1 MVINITLQILSCRS
15 DLLFRNINWCSRK
28 KAIATFLNLYK
39 SYKSMHSVIDSILYK
54 FQNQMGFYNIIPS
67 LEHWAEINLKIPG
80 KESLLQPGMYKSQ
93 SRCDVDGAAERQTET
108 ATDE

>member
-1 MVINITLQILSCRS
+1 M
-15 DLLFRNINWCSRK
+15 
-28 KAIATFLNLYK
+28 FLNLYK

-80 KESLLQPGMYKSQ
+80 KESLL
-93 SRCDVDGAAERQTET
+93 
-108 ATDE
+108 